1 VSWQHVKAIL
11 WLRWRLTVNQWKRG
25 GQLNAAIAAV
35 FVWLFL
41 VLAVGAFFAALGFG
55 VLLLPQASP
64 DNLLL
69 LWDVM
74 VVAFLFM
81 WLTGLIT
88 ELQKSEALSIE
99 KLLHLPVAPGITYL
113 LNYLSSFLSF
123 SLAIFVA
130 AATGVALSLL
140 FVQGPSLLV
149 TFPLLAT
156 FVLMV
161 TAVTHQFRTWLFAL
175 MVNKRRRRTIL
186 VIATSVFIL
195 LVQVPNLINLTVR
208 RSDRDDGRQE
218 YLDQVKE
225 LEAKQ
230 AKGLIDAETMAEQ
243 LAIHAEQWQEKK
255 REDKQ
260 DRYKSIM
267 SVAVWSSKILPI
279 GWLPYGVREAA
290 RGHLLPALGG
300 ILGAFAI
307 GVFSLYRS
315 YRNELRLYRGEW
327 DFEKRKSA
335 TTNESD
341 QQRKRTLLERDLP
354 GCPEPVAA
362 VGLANLR
369 ALLRAPET
377 KLLVLTPVI
386 ILGVLGI
393 GFFRRVS
400 HVPDAFLPLMMIG
413 MLVMTLMCFVQ
424 LQCNLFG
431 FDRDAFRV
439 YVLMPG
445 SRHFVLAGK
454 NLAIAPLA
462 LGMCLLTLVVI
473 QAIRPLELAHLIA
486 SGVQAVSAYLLL
498 SLIGN
503 QVSIIA
509 CSPLSAGS
517 FRPKQV
523 RLVTILVH
531 FLVVFLTPLIALPAV
546 VACGSELLIRE
557 FISKIPVPWYLMIS
571 IVELVG
577 MVWFYR
583 TVLPAQGR
591 LLQRRE
597 LKILEVVT
605 SPAE

>member
-260 DRYKSIM
+260 GRYKSIL

-393 GFFRRVS
+393 GFFRRAS
-400 HVPDAFLPLMMIG
+400 HVPDAFLPLMVIG